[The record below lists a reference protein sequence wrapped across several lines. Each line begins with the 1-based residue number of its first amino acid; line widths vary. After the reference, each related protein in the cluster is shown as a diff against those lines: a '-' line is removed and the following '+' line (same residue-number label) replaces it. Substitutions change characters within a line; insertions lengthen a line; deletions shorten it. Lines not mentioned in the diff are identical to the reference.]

1 MAIFNTNIARVVKL
15 LLPSFARTRILLGA
29 IIDSFTE
36 ALNSVYTSL
45 KEYRNDVETRLK
57 YNSQTCHLRGMLN
70 DRFDPDDR
78 FFWIENEP
86 SVEFTMIKRNA
97 EQDFTM
103 MKENAEFDPTVMF
116 RRDKIVYKNSFIVHA
131 PVSLQPI
138 EDKIKQSINDY
149 KLATRTFKIIY
160 Y

>member
-1 MAIFNTNIARVVKL
+1 MKIYNLVLDRLIKQNI
-15 LLPSFARTRILLGA
+15 PSPLRFDAWIYAFISSCIEPLKTIYNNFTAFKSDVDFILA
-29 IIDSFTE
+29 
-36 ALNSVYTSL
+36 
-45 KEYRNDVETRLK
+45 
-57 YNSQTCHLRGMLN
+57 YNSQVCFLTGMLN

-103 MKENAEFDPTVMF
+103 MKENDEGDPTVMF

-138 EDKIKQSINDY
+138 EDKIKQSVNDY